1 MATMAGQSGSGG
13 RFHLS
18 PVDRFGRAIDPAVLD
33 AAARIGRRAIAFAEE
48 HLTDPAVAA
57 NVLEECASAV
67 SRVLQTKRRHN
78 ERPIND
84 LEAYLFRA
92 FIRRINK
99 VHRRAPVTDN
109 PGKLDETELSVSE
122 DFELRIL
129 ADEFLRRCDPITR
142 DMYYRRAQGFSW
154 KEIAKVYGISAHA
167 AESRFS
173 QTFQR
178 VRKKLGLRD

>member
-1 MATMAGQSGSGG
+1 MAGQSGSGG

-18 PVDRFGRAIDPAVLD
+18 PVDRFGRAIHPAVLD
-33 AAARIGRRAIAFAEE
+33 AAGRIGPRAIAFAEE

-57 NVLEECASAV
+57 NLLEECASTV
-67 SRVLQTKRRHN
+67 SRVLQAKRQRN
-78 ERPIND
+78 EPTIHD

-99 VHRRAPVTDN
+99 VRRRAPVTDN
-109 PGKLDETELSVSE
+109 PGKFGETELSVSE
-122 DFELRIL
+122 NFELRVL
-129 ADEFLRRCDPITR
+129 ADEFLRQCDPVTR

-173 QTFQR
+173 QALQR
-178 VRKKLGLRD
+178 VRKKLGLKE

>member
-1 MATMAGQSGSGG
+1 MAGQSGSGG

-18 PVDRFGRAIDPAVLD
+18 PVDRFGRAIDPAVLE
-33 AAARIGRRAIAFAEE
+33 AAGRIGLRAISFAEQ

-57 NVLEECASAV
+57 NLLEESASAV

-78 ERPIND
+78 ERPIHD
-84 LEAYLFRA
+84 LETYLFRA
-92 FIRRINK
+92 FIRRINR
-99 VHRRAPVTDN
+99 VRRRAPVTDN
-109 PGKLDETELSVSE
+109 PGKFVGTELSVSE

-129 ADEFLRRCDPITR
+129 ADEFLRRCDPVTR

-154 KEIAKVYGISAHA
+154 KEIANVYGISAHA

-173 QTFQR
+173 QAFQR